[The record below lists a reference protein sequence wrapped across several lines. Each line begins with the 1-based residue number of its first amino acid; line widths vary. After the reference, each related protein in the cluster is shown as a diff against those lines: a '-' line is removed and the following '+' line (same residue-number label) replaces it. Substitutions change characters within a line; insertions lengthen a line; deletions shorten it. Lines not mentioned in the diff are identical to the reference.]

1 MKITNVKVRKII
13 PQNGLVGFAN
23 VVLDDCLFLG
33 DIAIFTKLNKSGFRL
48 IFPEKKI
55 AGKKIPIFNPIT
67 KDFYFFLEEEINK
80 QFNELNGLTKAE

>member
-1 MKITNVKVRKII
+1 MKITSIKIKKII

-55 AGKKIPIFNPIT
+55 DGKKIPIFNPIT

-80 QFNELNGLTKAE
+80 QFDDTNGTKKAE